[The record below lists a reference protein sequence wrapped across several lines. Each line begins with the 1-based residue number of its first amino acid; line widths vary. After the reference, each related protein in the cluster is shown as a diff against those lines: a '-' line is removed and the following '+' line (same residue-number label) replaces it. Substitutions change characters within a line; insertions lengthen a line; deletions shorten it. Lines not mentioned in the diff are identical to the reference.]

1 MLKELPLIRRA
12 TNDDY
17 ESIAQLHF
25 LSHTLTFA
33 PFASEHWLNSRRPD
47 HYLHRWRE
55 ILSRASDRSL
65 NLVAR
70 STGKTVGMVR
80 VARSKIPESGPGKNS
95 AELTMHVAPRLTG
108 QGIGTLC

>member
-1 MLKELPLIRRA
+1 MLKELPIIRRA
-12 TNDDY
+12 TIDDY

-25 LSHTLTFA
+25 LSHTLSFA

-47 HYLHRWRE
+47 HYLHKWRD

-70 STGKTVGMVR
+70 SAGKTVGMVR
-80 VARSKIPESGPGKNS
+80 VARSEIPESAPDKNS
-95 AELTMHVAPRLTG
+95 AELSGMHVAPGLTG
-108 QGIGTLC
+108 QGIG